1 MPELHRP
8 GPARAFR
15 PSLRARL
22 TLLYGAV
29 ICASGIALL
38 GVTQLLAPGLLEHG
52 GRKAV
57 GPYLPGAVTAGP
69 PTRVPLT
76 IGPSAF
82 LSIVVA
88 FAIMAVLSL
97 AAGWLI
103 AGRFVRPLRAII
115 ATARDISASNL
126 HRRLGVRGRS
136 DEFTELGETLDDL
149 FGRLEASFQ
158 AQRHFIANA
167 SHELRTPLS
176 AGRALLQVA
185 IADPAPTVET
195 LRATCAE
202 LVELGDQQERLIAAL
217 LALASSQRGIGQ
229 LDCLDLADITRDAI
243 LVRQEEA
250 ERHGVR
256 LRAALAAAPVTADPS
271 LAESLVA
278 NLLDN
283 AIRHNRPGGQAEI
296 STALTTAGAVVSV
309 SNTGP
314 LVPPDAVEDLFQPF
328 RQLGTQRTRRGE
340 GHGLGLA
347 IVSAIAD
354 AHGAALTARARPGGG
369 LDIQV
374 TFPGHPLPSGQ
385 RPGKGGGAGLTG
397 STTGGSASCAVTASA
412 SWSSPSTWCRPFL
425 RTRHGAAARYS
436 MFGTDA
442 TCPEHGAIPQGE
454 RR

>member
-1 MPELHRP
+1 MPVFRHP

-15 PSLRARL
+15 RLSLRARM

-29 ICASGIALL
+29 ICASGVALL
-38 GVTQLLAPGLLEHG
+38 GVTQLLAPGLLLHEVQ
-52 GRKAV
+52 KA
-57 GPYLPGAVTAGP
+57 GPGLPGAVTAGP

-115 ATARDISASNL
+115 TTARDISASNL
-126 HRRLGVRGRS
+126 HLRLGVRGRG

-149 FGRLEASFQ
+149 FGRLDASFQ

-185 IADPAPTVET
+185 LADPQPTVET

-217 LALASSQRGIGQ
+217 LALASTQRGIGQ
-229 LDCLDLADITRDAI
+229 LDCLDLADITRDA
-243 LVRQEEA
+243 LLARQEDA
-250 ERHGVR
+250 ERHGIH
-256 LRAALAAAPVTADPS
+256 LRAALAAAPVTADPN

-283 AIRHNRPGGQAEI
+283 AIRHNLPGGQAEI
-296 STALTTAGAVVSV
+296 STALTTAGAVVLV

-397 STTGGSASCAVTASA
+397 LDDGRLSELRRDRIGFVF
-412 SWSSPSTWCRPFL
+412 SPST
-425 RTRHGAAARYS
+425 
-436 MFGTDA
+436 
-442 TCPEHGAIPQGE
+442 
-454 RR
+454 

>member
-15 PSLRARL
+15 PSLRARM

-29 ICASGIALL
+29 ICASGVALL
-38 GVTQLLAPGLLEHG
+38 GVTQLLAPGLLQHG
-52 GRKAV
+52 GHKAE
-57 GPYLPGAVTAGP
+57 GPGLPGAVTAGP

-82 LSIVVA
+82 WSIVVA
-88 FAIMAVLSL
+88 FAIMAVFSL

-115 ATARDISASNL
+115 TTARDISASNL
-126 HRRLGVRGRS
+126 HRRLGVRGRG
-136 DEFTELGETLDDL
+136 DELTELGQTLDDL

-185 IADPAPTVET
+185 LADPEPTVET
-195 LRATCAE
+195 LRATCEE

-229 LDCLDLADITRDAI
+229 LECLDLADITRDA
-243 LVRQEEA
+243 LLARQEEA
-250 ERHGVR
+250 ERHGIR
-256 LRAALAAAPVTADPS
+256 LRAALAAAPVTGDPS

-283 AIRHNRPGGQAEI
+283 AIRHNLPGGQAEI
-296 STALTTAGAVVSV
+296 STALTTAGAAITV
-309 SNTGP
+309 SNTGT
-314 LVPPDAVEDLFQPF
+314 LVPPDAVQDLFQPF
-328 RQLGTQRTRRGE
+328 RQLGTQRTRHGE

-347 IVSAIAD
+347 IVRAIAD
-354 AHGAALTARARPGGG
+354 AHGAALTARARPAGG

-374 TFPGHPLPSGQ
+374 TFPLTSADQ
-385 RPGKGGGAGLTG
+385 RANAPD
-397 STTGGSASCAVTASA
+397 VTAQLTKVLHIKHA
-412 SWSSPSTWCRPFL
+412 NPV
-425 RTRHGAAARYS
+425 A
-436 MFGTDA
+436 
-442 TCPEHGAIPQGE
+442 
-454 RR
+454 